1 MLDQQPL
8 ISPIQEAE
16 KLIKNQEELNAL
28 EALEKELIYLNKTPM
43 GRRAFLNTVPFLLT
57 ACATVPQTRH
67 REGDNT
73 GQKSSLTVAQEQQMT
88 KEYISKIRQE
98 YPIIRSQS
106 AQNYIQG
113 LGQKIVS
120 ANNLRGN
127 PYNYN
132 FSLVEGKSINA
143 FALPAG
149 EVMVT
154 APLLAAAES
163 EAELA
168 GVVGHEIGHVMAR
181 HTAERMEAQKKTQ
194 TKSLLYTIGG
204 AVLGG
209 LGGAVLAKSMCNK
222 KSKTYRDCL
231 SRARNLGLMAG
242 GGAGALISR
251 YAFMAHSR
259 EDEMEADRISFR
271 TAVKAGYNKDHVGRF
286 YNKLLEM
293 EQKAKAQG
301 AGNPIAMVFGDALST
316 HPPSQQRVAQMQEM
330 ASAQRARSGSK
341 ITSREFQN
349 IKAAFSKRS

>member
-1 MLDQQPL
+1 MIDLEPKFT
-8 ISPIQEAE
+8 PIEQAQ
-16 KLIKNQEELNAL
+16 KLIKTQEELNAL

-43 GRRAFLNTVPFLLT
+43 GRRAFLNAVPFLLT

-88 KEYISKIRQE
+88 KQHIADLRKQ
-98 YPIIRSQS
+98 YPAVRSQA

-120 ANNLRGN
+120 ANNLRGK

-132 FSLVEGKSINA
+132 FTLVEGKSINA
-143 FALPAG
+143 FAMPAG

-204 AVLGG
+204 AVIGG

-222 KSKTYRDCL
+222 RSKNYKDCL
-231 SRARNLGLMAG
+231 SRARNIGLMAG

-271 TAVKAGYNKDHVGRF
+271 TAVKAGYHKDHVGRF

-293 EQKAKAQG
+293 EQQAKAGG
-301 AGNPIAMVFGDALST
+301 AGNPISTIFGDALST
-316 HPPSQQRVAQMQEM
+316 HPPSHQRVSQMQEM
-330 ASAQRARSGSK
+330 AAAQRASSGAQ

-349 IKAAFSKRS
+349 LKAAFSKRS

>member
-1 MLDQQPL
+1 MIDLEPTL
-8 ISPIQEAE
+8 SPMQEAE
-16 KLIKNQEELNAL
+16 KLVKTKEELNAL
-28 EALEKELIYLNKTPM
+28 EALEQELIYLNKTPL
-43 GRRAFLNTVPFLLT
+43 GRRAFLNAVPFLLT

-73 GQKSSLTVAQEQQMT
+73 GQKTSLTVAQEQQMT
-88 KEYISKIRQE
+88 KEYISKLRQE
-98 YPIIRSQS
+98 YPAVRSQA

-113 LGQKIVS
+113 LGQKIVN
-120 ANNLRGN
+120 ANGLRGN

-154 APLLAAAES
+154 APLLATAES

-222 KSKTYRDCL
+222 RSKNYRDCL
-231 SRARNLGLMAG
+231 NRARNIGLMAG

-293 EQKAKAQG
+293 EQKAKVQG
-301 AGNPIAMVFGDALST
+301 AGNPIAAVFGDALST
-316 HPPSQQRVAQMQEM
+316 HPPSRQRVAQMQEM
-330 ASAQRARSGSK
+330 AAAERASSNSK